1 MKGLDMKELT
11 RDHLI
16 IKEKSFPLNQIVKG
30 QPIFRRHLYIS
41 SILFVIII
49 LITTFILIQLSLD
62 SLRDR
67 INAEMSTISEVNA
80 QRIGDRIQSANLRS
94 AALERAADLQW
105 NDEIKTYLDSLVADQ
120 EEMVYIFIQNLRG
133 EILWKSFKRGMELEQ
148 NHFSKALFYPKN
160 PRPLKIE
167 LVSLSNPQNHYFDLI
182 EPILLNDQPQLF
194 VHFGLDNNIIER
206 RFAQLRSNILVRI
219 LLASSVV
226 VGTLSLAL
234 IYVLWLLKRA
244 QVVEAEAHVADR
256 LAYLGTLASGLA
268 HEIRNPLSAMNLN
281 LQMIEEDINAGE
293 TDINEL
299 GTLLK
304 GTKQEI
310 KRLDRLAGNFLFYA
324 KPLGLEK
331 QNISLSEIL
340 DDVVLLVSQ
349 ECEGAGINLL
359 RQNRAGQCTIKADA
373 DLLKQ
378 AILNLM
384 VNAQDAVSSQP
395 AGERQITLGAT
406 QQGNEIVIRVRDSG
420 PGIGPEEARNLFK
433 LFYSSKRGG
442 TGLGLPIAQ
451 RIVESHG
458 GKIEWENLTSGGAEF
473 SIRLSQ

>member
-1 MKGLDMKELT
+1 MKE
-11 RDHLI
+11 
-16 IKEKSFPLNQIVKG
+16 KNFSLNQIVKG
-30 QPIFRRHLYIS
+30 QPIFKRHLYIS
-41 SILFVIII
+41 SALFVVII

-80 QRIGDRIQSANLRS
+80 QKIGDRIQSANLRS
-94 AALERAADLQW
+94 AVLEKGADLQW
-105 NDEIKTYLDSLVADQ
+105 NDEIKAYMDTLVADQ
-120 EEMVYIFIQNLRG
+120 EEIVYIFIQNLRG

-148 NHFSKALFYPKN
+148 NHFSKALFLPKN
-160 PRPLKIE
+160 PRPPTIE
-167 LVSLSNPQNHYFDLI
+167 LISLSNPQNHYFDVI
-182 EPILLNDQPQLF
+182 EPILFNDQPQLF
-194 VHFGLDNNIIER
+194 VHLGLDNNVIER
-206 RFAQLRSNILVRI
+206 RFAQLRGNILGRI
-219 LLASSVV
+219 LLASSVI
-226 VGTLSLAL
+226 VGILSLAL
-234 IYVLWLLKRA
+234 LYVLWLLKRA

-281 LQMIEEDINAGE
+281 LQMIEEDINHGE

-310 KRLDRLAGNFLFYA
+310 KRLDRLAVNFLFYA

-331 QNISLSEIL
+331 QNIPVSEIL

-349 ECEGAGINLL
+349 ECERAGITLF
-359 RQNRAGQCTIKADA
+359 RQDGMGQLMIKADR

-384 VNAQDAVSSQP
+384 VNAQDAVSSKP
-395 AGERQITLGAT
+395 AGERNITLGAF
-406 QQGNEIVIRVRDSG
+406 QEGDQIVIRVRDSG
-420 PGIGPEEARNLFK
+420 PGIGSEEARNLFK

-458 GKIEWENLTSGGAEF
+458 GKIEWKNHNLGGAEF
-473 SIRLSQ
+473 SIWLSQ